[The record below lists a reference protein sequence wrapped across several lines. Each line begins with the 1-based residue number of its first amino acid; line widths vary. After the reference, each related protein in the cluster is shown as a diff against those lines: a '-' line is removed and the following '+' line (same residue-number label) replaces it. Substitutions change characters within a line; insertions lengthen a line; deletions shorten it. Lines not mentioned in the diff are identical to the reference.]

1 MRCRLVAGPMKE
13 AADWITRYQRFWE
26 WQFDALE
33 RHLAQLPVSDEP
45 DTTQNV
51 VKSPQRGLRPAAP
64 HQRRRGGKARQSK
77 LANFAARASLS
88 SGSPGSSGPS
98 LNTTFVALANST
110 RRTILT
116 QLAERESSVTELA
129 APFRMSMP
137 AVSKHLRVLGQAGL
151 LTQTKQG
158 RSRRCRLVA
167 EPLAEAAHW
176 MAKYER
182 FWEARFVALEQ
193 YLNASS
199 HDEQSEQK
207 ENTE

>member
-1 MRCRLVAGPMKE
+1 MHV
-13 AADWITRYQRFWE
+13 I
-26 WQFDALE
+26 
-33 RHLAQLPVSDEP
+33 
-45 DTTQNV
+45 
-51 VKSPQRGLRPAAP
+51 
-64 HQRRRGGKARQSK
+64 
-77 LANFAARASLS
+77 
-88 SGSPGSSGPS
+88 GSPSGPS
-98 LNTTFVALANST
+98 LNTTFAALANAT

-129 APFRMSMP
+129 VPFDMSMP

-182 FWEARFVALEQ
+182 FWEDRFVAPEQ

-199 HDEQSEQK
+199 QNEQSEQK
-207 ENTE
+207 ENTQ